1 MYLDASA
8 FIDYWRSFRARTMR
22 VLDVLPAGDL
32 EWTHS
37 PGKYT
42 FGDVFRH
49 LAGIER
55 YMYGET
61 VLKRPSAY
69 PGHSDA
75 LASGVEGVRA
85 YAERCH
91 AESVAIFGSLSVD
104 DLKSKC
110 VTPAGTP
117 ITVWKWLRAM
127 VEHEAHH
134 RGQLYMMAGM
144 RGISVPPLYG
154 LTEEEVA
161 SRSVPSGFET

>member
-1 MYLDASA
+1 VYLDALA
-8 FIDYWRSFRARTMR
+8 FVDYWRGFRGRTMR
-22 VLDVLPAGDL
+22 VLDVLPADDL
-32 EWTHS
+32 EWTHA

-42 FGDVFRH
+42 FGDIFRH

-55 YMYGET
+55 WMYGET
-61 VLKRPSAY
+61 VQHRPSAY
-69 PGHSDA
+69 PGHSED
-75 LASGVEGVRA
+75 LASGVPAVRA

-91 AESVAIFGSLSVD
+91 AESAEIFGALSLD
-104 DLKSKC
+104 DLMSKC
-110 VTPAGTP
+110 VTPAGAP

-144 RGISVPPLYG
+144 RGISIPPLYG

-161 SRSVPSGFET
+161 SRSVSLSPKE